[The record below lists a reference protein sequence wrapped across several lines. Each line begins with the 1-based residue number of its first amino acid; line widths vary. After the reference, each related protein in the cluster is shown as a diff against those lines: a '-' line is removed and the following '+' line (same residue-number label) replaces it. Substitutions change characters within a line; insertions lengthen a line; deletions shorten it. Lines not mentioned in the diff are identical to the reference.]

1 MGIELVAKNHLQ
13 PPKTIF
19 LSHFSRMYLYVIRMS
34 LVCSRMSSVCHL
46 YVLVCHPYVT
56 RMHPYVIRMYL
67 YVIRM
72 SLVCTRISPVCRS
85 YVLVRHPYVTRMWFC
100 HKLNDA
106 VVYSVNGNYLFSR
119 GKQEKMCWN
128 NSLIK
133 STVYLLIFRQN
144 SMIFKKVLIYW
155 KSLISSEN

>member
-1 MGIELVAKNHLQ
+1 
-13 PPKTIF
+13 
-19 LSHFSRMYLYVIRMS
+19 
-34 LVCSRMSSVCHL
+34 MSSECHS
-46 YVLVCHPYVT
+46 YVVVCHPCVT
-56 RMHPYVIRMYL
+56 RMYS

-72 SLVCTRISPVCRS
+72 SLVCTRMSPLCHSYVPVCHS
-85 YVLVRHPYVTRMWFC
+85 YVPVCHPYVTRMYSYITRMSLVCTRTYPYVTRMWFC